1 MKTFDD
7 EVILIGREI
16 TTHDEEGN
24 PTKVRSEKTVFC
36 NELSVYGSDFYN
48 ASQVGLKP
56 QAVLEIH
63 HFEYDNEDL
72 VNYKGIEYDI
82 IRTYKKGEYIE
93 LTVGEKSGT

>member
-16 TTHDEEGN
+16 TTYDEEGN

-63 HFEYDNEDL
+63 HFEYD
-72 VNYKGIEYDI
+72 IQI
-82 IRTYKKGEYIE
+82 
-93 LTVGEKSGT
+93 